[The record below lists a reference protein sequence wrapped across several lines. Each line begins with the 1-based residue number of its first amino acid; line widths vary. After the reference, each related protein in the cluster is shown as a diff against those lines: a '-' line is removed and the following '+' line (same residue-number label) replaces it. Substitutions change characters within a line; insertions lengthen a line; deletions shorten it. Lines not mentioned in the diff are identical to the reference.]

1 MIDIS
6 VGTISVSTAC
16 DVNSGSPISCIQVD
30 WHALLKKEGKF
41 GTSCQSRIIKHALQP
56 ELCRFLAIANDLG
69 EIFVVPLRN
78 IGVI

>member
-1 MIDIS
+1 MIDIFL
-6 VGTISVSTAC
+6 GTLSVSTTC
-16 DVNSGSPISCIQVD
+16 NVNSDSPISCSVVD
-30 WHALLKKEGKF
+30 WGALLKKEGKF
-41 GTSCQSRIIKHALQP
+41 GTSCQSKIIKHALQP